1 MTTNDALVGHYLRAV
16 AIGAVFVDYAG
27 HIDTA
32 ESVEVIFPHG
42 HIAFCCVRHKQERV
56 AQRARALANGTPDR
70 EAAVASI
77 RQAAAEL
84 SVGLT
89 PHETVVKRAHVAVAK
104 VEQTMADMQKTGA
117 LKAMNREFKA
127 AREAGLASSYSAFI
141 HTKKI
146 SLLEA
151 MAAGRR

>member
-56 AQRARALANGTPDR
+56 AQRARALVNGTADR

-89 PHETVVKRAHVAVAK
+89 PHEAVVKRARVAVTK
-104 VEQTMADMQKTGA
+104 VEQTMADMQKSGA

-127 AREAGLASSYSAFI
+127 ARAAGLTSSYSAFV
-141 HTKKI
+141 HAKK
-146 SLLEA
+146 LAFLEA
-151 MAAGRR
+151 IATRR